1 MNIQIF
7 MGKKNFDCQKAER
20 YFKER
25 GIRYKAVDLGK
36 KGLSPREL
44 DAVLACGFSLSRGKA
59 AQLIASGKAAVN
71 HRECDKPDRA
81 VEQGDVITCRGLGKC
96 AVREVLG
103 QSRKGRTMV
112 VLERYL

>member
-25 GIRYKAVDLGK
+25 GIRYQAVDLGK

-44 DAVLACGFSLSRGKA
+44 DAVLACVGLPA
-59 AQLIASGKAAVN
+59 LIDTA
-71 HRECDKPDRA
+71 
-81 VEQGDVITCRGLGKC
+81 
-96 AVREVLG
+96 
-103 QSRKGRTMV
+103 SRKYAESALRFMSDPKMIRQQLLEHPELLRTPIV
-112 VLERYL
+112 RNGVKATVGYCPEVWAAWE